1 MCDHICMECPEFQLC
16 TCENACQCF
25 PVAMAQHNIHRLT
38 RFTHL
43 TQLTIINRSVIPER
57 ESDSD
62 DSYDEEFEQ
71 ENDQSMV
78 NDIVLQFIIANM
90 SQLKI
95 LRFAHCPFLTDFGIT
110 GVTNS
115 GEKTGLP
122 LSHLTGLEELVIKDC
137 PNLTDVGLVKAVN
150 FPRLEFLYAAVRKI
164 NEDDHDNNMV
174 SEDAFVQI
182 VKQNPSLKTIVIHS
196 ADDNLENV
204 LKDANPSL
212 VKVNN
217 VHKQTCGSVQIP
229 HVQEQYLD
237 PYSDREY
244 GDETHYLTD
253 GAEDD

>member
-1 MCDHICMECPEFQLC
+1 LC

-62 DSYDEEFEQ
+62 DSFDEEFEQ
-71 ENDQSMV
+71 DDDQSMV
-78 NDIVLQFIIANM
+78 NDTVLQFIIANM

-95 LRFAHCPFLTDFGIT
+95 LRFAHCPNLTDFGIT
-110 GVTNS
+110 GITNS
-115 GEKTGLP
+115 GEKTGLS

-137 PNLTDVGLVKAVN
+137 PNLTDDGLVKAIE

-164 NEDDHDNNMV
+164 DEDDHDNMV
-174 SEDAFVQI
+174 SEAALVQI

-204 LKDANPSL
+204 FKNVNRSL
-212 VKVNN
+212 VNVNN
-217 VHKQTCGSVQIP
+217 VHKQTCDHIQIP

-237 PYSDREY
+237 AYSDREY
-244 GDETHYLTD
+244 GDEDHYLTD
-253 GAEDD
+253 GAEAD